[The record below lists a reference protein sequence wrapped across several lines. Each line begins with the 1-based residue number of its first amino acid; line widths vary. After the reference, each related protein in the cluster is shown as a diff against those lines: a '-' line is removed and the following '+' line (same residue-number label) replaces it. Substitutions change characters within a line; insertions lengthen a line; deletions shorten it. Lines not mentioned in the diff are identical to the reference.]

1 MSEAGQKR
9 TWTPEQRE
17 KIMQARRER
26 AQKNGSRTDA
36 ELIAEDVVGDAV
48 ANVITLSGFL
58 MPIAPYTAVTI
69 AGVPDPENEGSMLV
83 QSRAE
88 MAGRVLLEH
97 AKRNHRVLAAIARF
111 NQLFQSVELVEV
123 VGSVVAAGA
132 VDAHVVEPD
141 ATIALP
147 GGAQVPILAPVIGD
161 TIAYIAAQEDQAR
174 AQGID
179 LFATV
184 GMSNEWEIPF
194 GVNFSAIAGLITPG
208 ATYDEKHDIARAPME
223 TAQVAEPS
231 DALEVAFAHVGNRC
245 TLRVYIGKTASFADF
260 TAK

>member
-1 MSEAGQKR
+1 MSEEGQKR

-26 AQKNGSRTDA
+26 AQKNGSARTDA

-88 MAGRVLLEH
+88 MAGRLLLEH

-147 GGAQVPILAPVIGD
+147 GGAQVPILAPVIRD

-174 AQGID
+174 AQGIEVPRRGRRTTPKPD
-179 LFATV
+179 DEPRDARGMTAAQHQEAAATR
-184 GMSNEWEIPF
+184 
-194 GVNFSAIAGLITPG
+194 ARIA
-208 ATYDEKHDIARAPME
+208 AREA
-223 TAQVAEPS
+223 AYARGEP
-231 DALEVAFAHVGNRC
+231 DP
-245 TLRVYIGKTASFADF
+245 TLRREGQTVVTGDVTA
-260 TAK
+260 T

>member
-1 MSEAGQKR
+1 VSEEGQKR

-147 GGAQVPILAPVIGD
+147 DGAQVPILAPVIGD

-174 AQGID
+174 AQGIEVPRRGRRTTPEPD
-179 LFATV
+179 EGPRDRR
-184 GMSNEWEIPF
+184 GMTERQRAEAAESR
-194 GVNFSAIAGLITPG
+194 
-208 ATYDEKHDIARAPME
+208 ARLA
-223 TAQVAEPS
+223 ARDAALARGEP
-231 DALEVAFAHVGNRC
+231 DP
-245 TLRVYIGKTASFADF
+245 TLRREGQTVVAGDVTA
-260 TAK
+260 T